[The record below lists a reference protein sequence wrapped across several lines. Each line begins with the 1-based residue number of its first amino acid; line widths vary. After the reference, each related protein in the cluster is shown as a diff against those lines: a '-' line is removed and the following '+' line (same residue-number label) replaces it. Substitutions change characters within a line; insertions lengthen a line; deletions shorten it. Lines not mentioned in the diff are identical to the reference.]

1 MEESSEIDFDSASEN
16 IVSDAIEDPIALDNS
31 FTSSFTE
38 NNENSSHSSIDFD
51 LPKNI
56 SSVIKVIGV
65 GGGGSNAVNYMIK
78 EGIKGVD
85 FIICNTDAQAL
96 EKGQAPTKLQ
106 LGMSITEG
114 LGAGENPSVGEKAAL
129 ESEHEIHSI
138 LQNNTKMVFITA
150 GMGGGT
156 GTGAAPVI
164 AEIAKELGALTVAV
178 VTKPFNFE
186 GQKRKA
192 AAEQGIAELVE
203 EVDSLITIPN
213 QKLMDI
219 LGRKTSMEEAFAKA
233 DDILKGAV
241 QGISDIIMKPGYINV
256 DFADVKTVMSEKGIA
271 MMGTGQS
278 SADERGIDAA
288 SQAVSSELL
297 EDIELKD
304 ARGILVNITAKSPTM
319 ADFDEVDSVIRDF
332 TADDATIIYG
342 TVMEDSMDEEELLV
356 TVVATGVNQ
365 KTATLAVDNS
375 KRATVKLNPV
385 GLETHKIDQ
394 SVESGGT
401 SSAEDIDFLDV
412 PTFMRK
418 QVD

>member
-1 MEESSEIDFDSASEN
+1 MNWEIIEENAGL
-16 IVSDAIEDPIALDNS
+16 A
-31 FTSSFTE
+31 
-38 NNENSSHSSIDFD
+38 
-51 LPKNI
+51 K
-56 SSVIKVIGV
+56 IKVIGV
-65 GGGGSNAVNYMIK
+65 GGAGGNAVIHMINHDIQ
-78 EGIKGVD
+78 GAD
-85 FIICNTDAQAL
+85 FICANTDSQAL
-96 EKGQAPTKLQ
+96 DRAKGSTILKL
-106 LGMSITEG
+106 GDNVTRG
-114 LGAGENPSVGEKAAL
+114 LGAGADPQVGKAAAERDRAAIEEL
-129 ESEHEIHSI
+129 LAGADMI
-138 LQNNTKMVFITA
+138 FITA

-186 GQKRKA
+186 GHKRKA

-375 KRATVKLNPV
+375 RRATVQLNPV
-385 GLETHKIDQ
+385 GLDAPSIDQ
-394 SVESGGT
+394 SAKSGGT

>member
-1 MEESSEIDFDSASEN
+1 MNWEIIEENAGL
-16 IVSDAIEDPIALDNS
+16 A
-31 FTSSFTE
+31 
-38 NNENSSHSSIDFD
+38 
-51 LPKNI
+51 K
-56 SSVIKVIGV
+56 IKVIGV
-65 GGGGSNAVNYMIK
+65 GGAGGNAVIHMINH
-78 EGIKGVD
+78 EIQGAE
-85 FIICNTDAQAL
+85 FICANTDSQAL
-96 EKGQAPTKLQ
+96 DRAKGSTILKL
-106 LGMSITEG
+106 GDNVTRG
-114 LGAGENPSVGEKAAL
+114 LGAGADPQVGKAAAERDRAAIEEL
-129 ESEHEIHSI
+129 LSGADMI
-138 LQNNTKMVFITA
+138 FITA

-186 GQKRKA
+186 GHKRKA

-288 SQAVSSELL
+288 NQAVSSELL

-375 KRATVKLNPV
+375 RRATVQLNPV
-385 GLETHKIDQ
+385 GLDTPPIDQ
-394 SVESGGT
+394 SVKSGGT
-401 SSAEDIDFLDV
+401 SSAEDIEFLDV

>member
-1 MEESSEIDFDSASEN
+1 MNWEIIEENAGL
-16 IVSDAIEDPIALDNS
+16 A
-31 FTSSFTE
+31 
-38 NNENSSHSSIDFD
+38 
-51 LPKNI
+51 K
-56 SSVIKVIGV
+56 IKVIGV
-65 GGGGSNAVNYMIK
+65 GGAGGNAVIHMINH
-78 EGIKGVD
+78 EIQGAE
-85 FIICNTDAQAL
+85 FICANTDSQAL
-96 EKGQAPTKLQ
+96 DRAKGSMILKL
-106 LGMSITEG
+106 GDNVTRG
-114 LGAGENPSVGEKAAL
+114 LGAGADPQVGKAAAERDRAAIEEL
-129 ESEHEIHSI
+129 LSGADMI
-138 LQNNTKMVFITA
+138 FITA

-319 ADFDEVDSVIRDF
+319 ADFDEVDTVIRDF

-342 TVMEDSMDEEELLV
+342 TVMEDSMDEDELLV

-365 KTATLAVDNS
+365 KSATIAVDNS
-375 KRATVKLNPV
+375 RRATVQLNPV
-385 GLETHKIDQ
+385 GLDTPKIGQ

>member
-1 MEESSEIDFDSASEN
+1 MNWEIIEENAGL
-16 IVSDAIEDPIALDNS
+16 A
-31 FTSSFTE
+31 
-38 NNENSSHSSIDFD
+38 
-51 LPKNI
+51 K
-56 SSVIKVIGV
+56 IKVIGV
-65 GGGGSNAVNYMIK
+65 GGAGGNAVIHMINH
-78 EGIKGVD
+78 EIQGAE
-85 FIICNTDAQAL
+85 FICANTDSQAL
-96 EKGQAPTKLQ
+96 DRAKGSTILKL
-106 LGMSITEG
+106 GDNVTRG
-114 LGAGENPSVGEKAAL
+114 LGAGADPQVGKAAAERDRAAIEEL
-129 ESEHEIHSI
+129 LSGADMI
-138 LQNNTKMVFITA
+138 FITA

-186 GQKRKA
+186 GHKRKA
-192 AAEQGIAELVE
+192 AAEQGIGELVE

-288 SQAVSSELL
+288 NQAVSSELL

-332 TADDATIIYG
+332 TANDATIIYG

-375 KRATVKLNPV
+375 RRATVQLNPV
-385 GLETHKIDQ
+385 GLDTPKIDQ
-394 SVESGGT
+394 SAKSGGT

>member
-1 MEESSEIDFDSASEN
+1 MNWEI
-16 IVSDAIEDPIALDNS
+16 IEDNAGLA
-31 FTSSFTE
+31 
-38 NNENSSHSSIDFD
+38 
-51 LPKNI
+51 K
-56 SSVIKVIGV
+56 IKVIGV
-65 GGGGSNAVNYMIK
+65 GGAGGNAVIHMINH
-78 EGIKGVD
+78 EIQGAD
-85 FIICNTDAQAL
+85 FICANTDSQAL
-96 EKGQAPTKLQ
+96 DRATGSTILKL
-106 LGMSITEG
+106 GDHVTRG
-114 LGAGENPSVGEKAAL
+114 LGAGADPQVGRAAAERDRAAIEEL
-129 ESEHEIHSI
+129 LSGADMI
-138 LQNNTKMVFITA
+138 FITA

-186 GQKRKA
+186 GHKRKA

-219 LGRKTSMEEAFAKA
+219 LGKKTSMEEAFAKA

-278 SADERGIDAA
+278 NADERGIDAA

-375 KRATVKLNPV
+375 RRATVQLNPV
-385 GLETHKIDQ
+385 GLDAPKLDK

>member
-1 MEESSEIDFDSASEN
+1 MNWEIIEENAGL
-16 IVSDAIEDPIALDNS
+16 A
-31 FTSSFTE
+31 
-38 NNENSSHSSIDFD
+38 
-51 LPKNI
+51 K
-56 SSVIKVIGV
+56 IKVIGV
-65 GGGGSNAVNYMIK
+65 GGAGGNAVIHMINH
-78 EGIKGVD
+78 EIQGAD
-85 FIICNTDAQAL
+85 FICANTDSQAL
-96 EKGQAPTKLQ
+96 DRAKGSTILKL
-106 LGMSITEG
+106 GDNVTRG
-114 LGAGENPSVGEKAAL
+114 LGAGADPQVGRAAAERDRAAIEEL
-129 ESEHEIHSI
+129 LSGADMI
-138 LQNNTKMVFITA
+138 FITA

-186 GQKRKA
+186 GHKRKA

-375 KRATVKLNPV
+375 RKATVQLNPV
-385 GLETHKIDQ
+385 GLDAPKLDQ
-394 SVESGGT
+394 LVESGGT

>member
-1 MEESSEIDFDSASEN
+1 MNWEIIEENAGL
-16 IVSDAIEDPIALDNS
+16 A
-31 FTSSFTE
+31 
-38 NNENSSHSSIDFD
+38 
-51 LPKNI
+51 K
-56 SSVIKVIGV
+56 IKVIGV
-65 GGGGSNAVNYMIK
+65 GGAGGNAVIHMINHQIQ
-78 EGIKGVD
+78 GAD
-85 FIICNTDAQAL
+85 FICANTDSQAL
-96 EKGQAPTKLQ
+96 DRATGSTILKL
-106 LGMSITEG
+106 GDNVTRG
-114 LGAGENPSVGEKAAL
+114 LGAGADPQVGRAAAERDRAAIEEL
-129 ESEHEIHSI
+129 LAGADMI
-138 LQNNTKMVFITA
+138 FITA

-186 GQKRKA
+186 GHKRKA

-278 SADERGIDAA
+278 TADERGIDAA

-375 KRATVKLNPV
+375 RRATVQLNPV
-385 GLETHKIDQ
+385 GLDAPKIDQ
-394 SVESGGT
+394 TVESGGT

>member
-1 MEESSEIDFDSASEN
+1 MNWEIIEENAGL
-16 IVSDAIEDPIALDNS
+16 A
-31 FTSSFTE
+31 
-38 NNENSSHSSIDFD
+38 
-51 LPKNI
+51 K
-56 SSVIKVIGV
+56 IKVIGV
-65 GGGGSNAVNYMIK
+65 GGAGGNAVIHMINH
-78 EGIKGVD
+78 EIQGAD
-85 FIICNTDAQAL
+85 FICANTDSQAL
-96 EKGQAPTKLQ
+96 DRAKGSTILKL
-106 LGMSITEG
+106 GDNVTRG
-114 LGAGENPSVGEKAAL
+114 LGAGADPHVGRAAAERDRAAIEEL
-129 ESEHEIHSI
+129 LAGADMI
-138 LQNNTKMVFITA
+138 FITA

-186 GQKRKA
+186 GHKRKA

-304 ARGILVNITAKSPTM
+304 ARGILVNITAKSPSM

-375 KRATVKLNPV
+375 RRATVQLNPV
-385 GLETHKIDQ
+385 GLDAPSIDQ
-394 SVESGGT
+394 SAKSGGT

>member
-1 MEESSEIDFDSASEN
+1 MNWEIIEENAGL
-16 IVSDAIEDPIALDNS
+16 A
-31 FTSSFTE
+31 
-38 NNENSSHSSIDFD
+38 
-51 LPKNI
+51 K
-56 SSVIKVIGV
+56 IKVIGV
-65 GGGGSNAVNYMIK
+65 GGAGGNAVIHMINH
-78 EGIKGVD
+78 EIQGAE
-85 FIICNTDAQAL
+85 FICANTDSQAL
-96 EKGQAPTKLQ
+96 DRAKGSTILKL
-106 LGMSITEG
+106 GDNVTRG
-114 LGAGENPSVGEKAAL
+114 LGAGADPQVGKAAAERDRAAIEEL
-129 ESEHEIHSI
+129 LSGADMI
-138 LQNNTKMVFITA
+138 FITA

-186 GQKRKA
+186 GHKRKA

-288 SQAVSSELL
+288 NQAVSSELL

-319 ADFDEVDSVIRDF
+319 ADFDEVDSVIREF
-332 TADDATIIYG
+332 TADDATINYG

-375 KRATVKLNPV
+375 RRATVQLNPV
-385 GLETHKIDQ
+385 GLDTPPIDQ
-394 SVESGGT
+394 SVKSGGT

>member
-1 MEESSEIDFDSASEN
+1 MKWEI
-16 IVSDAIEDPIALDNS
+16 IE
-31 FTSSFTE
+31 
-38 NNENSSHSSIDFD
+38 ENSG
-51 LPKNI
+51 LAK
-56 SSVIKVIGV
+56 IKVIGV
-65 GGGGSNAVNYMIK
+65 GGAGGNAVIHMINH
-78 EGIKGVD
+78 EIQGAD
-85 FIICNTDAQAL
+85 FICANTDSQAL
-96 EKGQAPTKLQ
+96 ERAKGSTILKL
-106 LGMSITEG
+106 GDNVTRG
-114 LGAGENPSVGEKAAL
+114 LGAGADPRVGRAAAERDRAAIEEL
-129 ESEHEIHSI
+129 LTGADMI
-138 LQNNTKMVFITA
+138 FITA

-186 GQKRKA
+186 GHKRKA

-375 KRATVKLNPV
+375 KRATVQLNPV
-385 GLETHKIDQ
+385 GLDAPKIDQ
-394 SVESGGT
+394 TVESGGT

>member
-1 MEESSEIDFDSASEN
+1 MNWEI
-16 IVSDAIEDPIALDNS
+16 IEDNAGLA
-31 FTSSFTE
+31 
-38 NNENSSHSSIDFD
+38 
-51 LPKNI
+51 K
-56 SSVIKVIGV
+56 IKVIGV
-65 GGGGSNAVNYMIK
+65 GGAGGNAVIHMINH
-78 EGIKGVD
+78 EIQGAD
-85 FIICNTDAQAL
+85 FICANTDSQAL
-96 EKGQAPTKLQ
+96 DRATGSTILKL
-106 LGMSITEG
+106 GDNVTRG
-114 LGAGENPSVGEKAAL
+114 LGAGADPEVGRAAAERDRAAIEEL
-129 ESEHEIHSI
+129 LSGADMI
-138 LQNNTKMVFITA
+138 FITA

-186 GQKRKA
+186 GHKRKA

-271 MMGTGQS
+271 MMGTGKS

-375 KRATVKLNPV
+375 RRATVQLNPV
-385 GLETHKIDQ
+385 GLDAPKLDK

>member
-1 MEESSEIDFDSASEN
+1 MNWEIIEENAGL
-16 IVSDAIEDPIALDNS
+16 A
-31 FTSSFTE
+31 
-38 NNENSSHSSIDFD
+38 
-51 LPKNI
+51 K
-56 SSVIKVIGV
+56 IKVIGV
-65 GGGGSNAVNYMIK
+65 GGAGGNAVIHMINNDIQ
-78 EGIKGVD
+78 GAD
-85 FIICNTDAQAL
+85 FICANTDSQAL
-96 EKGQAPTKLQ
+96 DRATGSTILKL
-106 LGMSITEG
+106 GDNVTRG
-114 LGAGENPSVGEKAAL
+114 LGAGADPQVGRAAAERDRAAIEEL
-129 ESEHEIHSI
+129 LAGADMI
-138 LQNNTKMVFITA
+138 FITA

-219 LGRKTSMEEAFAKA
+219 LGKKTSMEDAFAKA

-271 MMGTGQS
+271 MMGTGKS

-319 ADFDEVDSVIRDF
+319 ADFDEVDSIIREF

-342 TVMEDSMDEEELLV
+342 TVIEDSMNEDELLV

-365 KTATLAVDNS
+365 QTATIAVDNS
-375 KRATVKLNPV
+375 RRATVQLNPV
-385 GLETHKIDQ
+385 GLEAASSNQNI
-394 SVESGGT
+394 ESGGT

>member
-1 MEESSEIDFDSASEN
+1 MNWEIIEENAGL
-16 IVSDAIEDPIALDNS
+16 A
-31 FTSSFTE
+31 
-38 NNENSSHSSIDFD
+38 
-51 LPKNI
+51 K
-56 SSVIKVIGV
+56 IKVIGV
-65 GGGGSNAVNYMIK
+65 GGAGGNAVIHMINH
-78 EGIKGVD
+78 EIQGAD
-85 FIICNTDAQAL
+85 FICANTDSQAL
-96 EKGQAPTKLQ
+96 DRAKGSTILKL
-106 LGMSITEG
+106 GDNVTRG
-114 LGAGENPSVGEKAAL
+114 LGAGADPKVGRAAAERDRAAIEEL
-129 ESEHEIHSI
+129 LSGADMI
-138 LQNNTKMVFITA
+138 FITA

-156 GTGAAPVI
+156 GTGAAPII

-186 GQKRKA
+186 GHKRKA

-256 DFADVKTVMSEKGIA
+256 DFADVKTVTSEKGIA

-319 ADFDEVDSVIRDF
+319 ADFDEVDSVIREF

-375 KRATVKLNPV
+375 RKATVQLNPV
-385 GLETHKIDQ
+385 GLDAQKLDK

>member
-1 MEESSEIDFDSASEN
+1 MNWEIIEENAGL
-16 IVSDAIEDPIALDNS
+16 A
-31 FTSSFTE
+31 
-38 NNENSSHSSIDFD
+38 
-51 LPKNI
+51 K
-56 SSVIKVIGV
+56 IKVIGV
-65 GGGGSNAVNYMIK
+65 GGAGGNAVIHMINHDIQ
-78 EGIKGVD
+78 GAD
-85 FIICNTDAQAL
+85 FICANTDSQAL
-96 EKGQAPTKLQ
+96 DRAKGSTILKL
-106 LGMSITEG
+106 GDNVTRG
-114 LGAGENPSVGEKAAL
+114 LGAGADPQVGRAAAERDRAAIEEL
-129 ESEHEIHSI
+129 LAGADMI
-138 LQNNTKMVFITA
+138 FITA

-186 GQKRKA
+186 GHKRKA

-375 KRATVKLNPV
+375 RRATVQLNPV
-385 GLETHKIDQ
+385 GLDTPSIDQ
-394 SVESGGT
+394 SVKSGGT

>member
-1 MEESSEIDFDSASEN
+1 MNWEI
-16 IVSDAIEDPIALDNS
+16 IEDNAGLA
-31 FTSSFTE
+31 
-38 NNENSSHSSIDFD
+38 
-51 LPKNI
+51 K
-56 SSVIKVIGV
+56 IKVIGV
-65 GGGGSNAVNYMIK
+65 GGAGGNAVIHMINH
-78 EGIKGVD
+78 EIQGAD
-85 FIICNTDAQAL
+85 FICANTDSQAL
-96 EKGQAPTKLQ
+96 DRATGSTILKL
-106 LGMSITEG
+106 GDNVTRG
-114 LGAGENPSVGEKAAL
+114 LGAGADPKVGRAAAERDRAAIEEL
-129 ESEHEIHSI
+129 LSGADMI
-138 LQNNTKMVFITA
+138 FITA

-186 GQKRKA
+186 GHKRKA

-375 KRATVKLNPV
+375 RRATVQLNPV
-385 GLETHKIDQ
+385 GLDAPTLDK

>member
-1 MEESSEIDFDSASEN
+1 MNWEIIEENAGL
-16 IVSDAIEDPIALDNS
+16 A
-31 FTSSFTE
+31 
-38 NNENSSHSSIDFD
+38 
-51 LPKNI
+51 K
-56 SSVIKVIGV
+56 IKVIGV
-65 GGGGSNAVNYMIK
+65 GGAGGNAVIHMINH
-78 EGIKGVD
+78 EIQGAD
-85 FIICNTDAQAL
+85 FICANTDSQAL
-96 EKGQAPTKLQ
+96 DRAKGSTILKL
-106 LGMSITEG
+106 GDNVTRG
-114 LGAGENPSVGEKAAL
+114 LGAGADPQVGRAAAERDRAAIEEL
-129 ESEHEIHSI
+129 LSGADMI
-138 LQNNTKMVFITA
+138 FITA

-186 GQKRKA
+186 GHKRKA

-342 TVMEDSMDEEELLV
+342 TVMEDSMDDEELLV

-375 KRATVKLNPV
+375 RKATVQLNPV
-385 GLETHKIDQ
+385 GLDASKLDQ
-394 SVESGGT
+394 LVESGGT

>member
-1 MEESSEIDFDSASEN
+1 MNWEIIEENAGL
-16 IVSDAIEDPIALDNS
+16 A
-31 FTSSFTE
+31 
-38 NNENSSHSSIDFD
+38 
-51 LPKNI
+51 K
-56 SSVIKVIGV
+56 IKVIGV
-65 GGGGSNAVNYMIK
+65 GGAGGNAVIHMINH
-78 EGIKGVD
+78 EIQGAD
-85 FIICNTDAQAL
+85 FICANTDSQAL
-96 EKGQAPTKLQ
+96 DRAKGSTILKL
-106 LGMSITEG
+106 GDNVTRG
-114 LGAGENPSVGEKAAL
+114 LGAGAEPQVGRAAAERDRAAIEEL
-129 ESEHEIHSI
+129 LAGADMI
-138 LQNNTKMVFITA
+138 FITA

-186 GQKRKA
+186 GHKRKA

-342 TVMEDSMDEEELLV
+342 TVMEDSMDDEELLV

-375 KRATVKLNPV
+375 RRATVQLNPV
-385 GLETHKIDQ
+385 GLDAPKIDQ
-394 SVESGGT
+394 TVESGGT

>member
-1 MEESSEIDFDSASEN
+1 MNWEIIEENAGL
-16 IVSDAIEDPIALDNS
+16 A
-31 FTSSFTE
+31 
-38 NNENSSHSSIDFD
+38 
-51 LPKNI
+51 K
-56 SSVIKVIGV
+56 IKVIGV
-65 GGGGSNAVNYMIK
+65 GGAGGNAVIHMINH
-78 EGIKGVD
+78 EIQGAE
-85 FIICNTDAQAL
+85 FICANTDSQAL
-96 EKGQAPTKLQ
+96 DRAKGSTILKL
-106 LGMSITEG
+106 GDNVTRG
-114 LGAGENPSVGEKAAL
+114 LGAGADPQVGKAAAERDRAAIEEL
-129 ESEHEIHSI
+129 LSGADMI
-138 LQNNTKMVFITA
+138 FITA

-186 GQKRKA
+186 GHKRKA

-241 QGISDIIMKPGYINV
+241 QGISDIIMKPGYIIV

-288 SQAVSSELL
+288 NQAVSSELL

-375 KRATVKLNPV
+375 RRATVQLNPV
-385 GLETHKIDQ
+385 GLDTPPIDQ
-394 SVESGGT
+394 SVKSGGT

>member
-1 MEESSEIDFDSASEN
+1 MNWEIIEENAGL
-16 IVSDAIEDPIALDNS
+16 A
-31 FTSSFTE
+31 
-38 NNENSSHSSIDFD
+38 
-51 LPKNI
+51 K
-56 SSVIKVIGV
+56 IKVIGV
-65 GGGGSNAVNYMIK
+65 GGAGGNAVIHMINH
-78 EGIKGVD
+78 EIQGAD
-85 FIICNTDAQAL
+85 FICANTDSQAL
-96 EKGQAPTKLQ
+96 DRAKGSTILKL
-106 LGMSITEG
+106 GDNVTRG
-114 LGAGENPSVGEKAAL
+114 LGAGADPKVGRAAAERDRAAIEEL
-129 ESEHEIHSI
+129 LSGADMI
-138 LQNNTKMVFITA
+138 FITA

-156 GTGAAPVI
+156 GTGAAPII

-186 GQKRKA
+186 GHKRKA

-304 ARGILVNITAKSPTM
+304 ARGILVNITANSPTM
-319 ADFDEVDSVIRDF
+319 ADFDEVDSVIREF

-375 KRATVKLNPV
+375 RKATVQLNPV
-385 GLETHKIDQ
+385 GLDAPKLDK

>member
-1 MEESSEIDFDSASEN
+1 MNWEIIEENAGL
-16 IVSDAIEDPIALDNS
+16 A
-31 FTSSFTE
+31 
-38 NNENSSHSSIDFD
+38 
-51 LPKNI
+51 K
-56 SSVIKVIGV
+56 IKVIGV
-65 GGGGSNAVNYMIK
+65 GGAGGNAVIHMINH
-78 EGIKGVD
+78 EIQGAE
-85 FIICNTDAQAL
+85 FICANTDSQAL
-96 EKGQAPTKLQ
+96 DRAKGSMILKL
-106 LGMSITEG
+106 GDNVTRG
-114 LGAGENPSVGEKAAL
+114 LGAGADPQVGKAAAERDRAAIEEL
-129 ESEHEIHSI
+129 LSGADMI
-138 LQNNTKMVFITA
+138 FITA

-192 AAEQGIAELVE
+192 AAELGIAELVE

-342 TVMEDSMDEEELLV
+342 TVMEDSMDEDELLV

-365 KTATLAVDNS
+365 KSATIAVDNS
-375 KRATVKLNPV
+375 RRATVQLNPV
-385 GLETHKIDQ
+385 GLDTPKIGH
-394 SVESGGT
+394 SIESGGT